1 MEEQD
6 TKQETRREKRLTVAV
21 WCAAAALILVIF
33 AVFLNWN
40 KKEEAPVRAGA
51 MSEVSAMDI
60 MCEPCGITSM
70 PDGTLLVTD
79 TYGKQI
85 WQVGDTS
92 TVYAGGSTVTD
103 PYGEPLGGYNDALPE
118 DSYFQCPWAITPF
131 LDGYAV
137 SDTENHVVRLVCEDS
152 VQTVNAD
159 TAEDL
164 PTTDMGVAFGRPTGL
179 ATDEEG
185 NLYVADTQENAIR
198 KITPEG
204 DLSTFASDLSD
215 PMGLCW
221 KDGALYVAE
230 TGANRIVRIRDGET
244 EPVAGCGTDG
254 RQDGPADEASFSMP
268 QGVAV
273 GGDGTVYVSDTGN
286 SAVRMVQ
293 DGRVHTLAARDVED
307 LESFAPVSPVGLL
320 AAEDSDSGKQLYI
333 CDNFSRKVFVLSL
346 L

>member
-6 TKQETRREKRLTVAV
+6 NKQESKREKRLAVAV
-21 WCAAAALILVIF
+21 WSAAAVLLLVIL

-40 KKEEAPVRAGA
+40 RKGEDAVRAGA

-60 MCEPCGITSM
+60 MCEPCGITAA
-70 PDGTLLVTD
+70 PDGSLLVTD

-85 WQVGDTS
+85 WQVRDTS
-92 TVYAGGSTVTD
+92 TVYAGGSTVED

-118 DSYFQCPWAITPF
+118 DSYFKCPWAITPF
-131 LDGYAV
+131 LNGYAV

-152 VQTVNAD
+152 IQTVNAD

-164 PTTDMGVAFGRPTGL
+164 PMTDMGVAFSHPTGL

-185 NLYVADTQENAIR
+185 NLYVADTLENAVR

-204 DLSTFASDLSD
+204 DLTTFASDLSE

-230 TGANRIVRIRDGET
+230 TGANRIVRIQDGET
-244 EPVAGCGTDG
+244 VLVAGCGTDG
-254 RQDGPADEASFSMP
+254 RQDGTAAEASFSMP

-273 GGDGTVYVSDTGN
+273 GDDGVVYVSDTGN

-293 DGRVHTLAARDVED
+293 GGSVHTLVARDVED

-320 AAEDSDSGKQLYI
+320 VAEDSDEGGQLYI
-333 CDNFSRKVFVLSL
+333 CDHFSRKVFVLSL